1 MDWQSYF
8 LAVLNTLD
16 ITAGFN
22 LKVMSSMLLLTIL
35 GEANIQILLLIEAIW
50 LMVGYQVDVNAHPWS
65 VLNLLFIFMA
75 AQTGRQI
82 GVSAMFYAFKA
93 INNPLSKLF
102 SKLFNRLRSNKYYQ
116 KYMAG
121 GASYEAKFLSLSS
134 ATLGMLT
141 PLNFTIK
148 VLLVIKRKLKILL
161 VGTLLSGMAFDTTY
175 IVMGGVF
182 HATTLNLA
190 YMPIFLLIG
199 LLIFIVIKIKVLR

>member
-22 LKVMSSMLLLTIL
+22 LKVLSSMLLLTIL
-35 GEANIQILLLIEAIW
+35 GEANIQIPLLMEAIW
-50 LMVGYQVDVNAHPWS
+50 LMVGYQVDLNTNPWS
-65 VLNLLFIFMA
+65 VLNLLFTFMA

-82 GVSAMFYAFKA
+82 GISAMFYAFKA
-93 INNPLSKLF
+93 INNPLSKLYI
-102 SKLFNRLRSNKYYQ
+102 NRLQSNKYYQ
-116 KYMAG
+116 KYMANE
-121 GASYEAKFLSLSS
+121 YMYNVKFLSLSS

-141 PLNFTIK
+141 PLNFAIK
-148 VLLVIKRKLKILL
+148 ILLVIKRKLKILR